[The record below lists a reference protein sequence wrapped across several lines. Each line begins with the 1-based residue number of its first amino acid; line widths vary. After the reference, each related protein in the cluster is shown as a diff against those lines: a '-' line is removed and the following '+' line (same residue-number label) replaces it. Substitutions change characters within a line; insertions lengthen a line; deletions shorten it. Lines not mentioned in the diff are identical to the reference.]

1 MFYLQLKLFYD
12 EDASNLNLTVV
23 GAESLAPK
31 ETTTPPNPYVR
42 IYFLPDKRY
51 AFFFSCAMGDY
62 NKSAAKKKNNK

>member
-1 MFYLQLKLFYD
+1 MKLFYD
-12 EDASNLNLTVV
+12 EDASNLNVTVV

-51 AFFFSCAMGDY
+51 TSFFIASFFHRFIASFPFVVIGQMRLL
-62 NKSAAKKKNNK
+62 